1 MDERNQI
8 QENLNQLAAKL
19 TLGFKSIE
27 ISVKKSVIFLALFL
41 IPFLGF
47 SQKNPDL
54 GAWYM
59 YFGNLKLAES
69 PWAIHGEFQYRNHN
83 LIGDLEQMLFRT
95 GLQYNLKTGTS
106 FLAGYGSITSQS
118 QGDLTNS
125 IHENRFYQEVILRQK
140 QGKIGLMHRFRY
152 EQRWID
158 DTEFKTRFRYAL
170 FLNIPINGVELG
182 DKGSWYVQGYNELF
196 INGEKMNGK
205 AEYFDRNRLYLGLGY
220 RIVKNFALQL
230 GIMEQTTNT
239 ISKTYFQV
247 GTFHQL
253 TTK

>member
-1 MDERNQI
+1 
-8 QENLNQLAAKL
+8 
-19 TLGFKSIE
+19 
-27 ISVKKSVIFLALFL
+27 
-41 IPFLGF
+41 
-47 SQKNPDL
+47 
-54 GAWYM
+54 M
-59 YFGNLKLAES
+59 YFGNLKFKES
-69 PWAIHGEFQYRNHN
+69 PWAIHGEVQYRNHN

-95 GLQYNLKTGTS
+95 GLQYNLQSGTS

-125 IHENRFYQEVILRQK
+125 IHENRFYQEAILTQK

-182 DKGSWYVQGYNELF
+182 EKGSWYIQGYNELF
-196 INGEKMNGK
+196 INGEKLNGK
-205 AEYFDRNRLYLGLGY
+205 SEYFDRNRLYLGFGY
-220 RIVKNFALQL
+220 RIVKDFALQL
-230 GIMEQTTNT
+230 GVMEQTTNA

-247 GTFHQL
+247 GVFHQIY
-253 TTK
+253 TR

>member
-1 MDERNQI
+1 MKK
-8 QENLNQLAAKL
+8 LA
-19 TLGFKSIE
+19 
-27 ISVKKSVIFLALFL
+27 IFLALIL
-41 IPFLGF
+41 IPSLGF

-69 PWAIHGEFQYRNHN
+69 PWAIHGEIQYRNHN
-83 LIGDLEQMLFRT
+83 LIGDLEQMLIRT

-158 DTEFKTRFRYAL
+158 DTEFKTRFRYAI

-182 DKGSWYVQGYNELF
+182 EKGSWYVQGYNELF
-196 INGEKMNGK
+196 INGEKLNGK

-220 RIVKNFALQL
+220 RIVKNFALQV

-239 ISKTYFQV
+239 LSKTYFQV

>member
-1 MDERNQI
+1 LQS
-8 QENLNQLAAKL
+8 
-19 TLGFKSIE
+19 T
-27 ISVKKSVIFLALFL
+27 VKKTAIFLAFIL
-41 IPFLGF
+41 IPCVGF
-47 SQKNPDL
+47 SQKNTDL

-59 YFGNLKLAES
+59 YFGNLKFKES
-69 PWAIHGEFQYRNHN
+69 PWAIHGEVQYRNHN

-95 GLQYNLKTGTS
+95 GLQYNLQNGTS

-125 IHENRFYQEVILRQK
+125 IHENRFYQEAILRQK

-158 DTEFKTRFRYAL
+158 ETEFKTRFRYTL

-182 DKGSWYVQGYNELF
+182 QKGSWYVQGYNELF
-196 INGEKMNGK
+196 INGEKLNGK
-205 AEYFDRNRLYLGLGY
+205 VAYFDRNRLYLGLGY
-220 RIVKNFALQL
+220 RIVKDFALQL
-230 GIMEQTTNT
+230 GIMEQTTDT

-247 GTFHQL
+247 GAFHQIY
-253 TTK
+253 TR